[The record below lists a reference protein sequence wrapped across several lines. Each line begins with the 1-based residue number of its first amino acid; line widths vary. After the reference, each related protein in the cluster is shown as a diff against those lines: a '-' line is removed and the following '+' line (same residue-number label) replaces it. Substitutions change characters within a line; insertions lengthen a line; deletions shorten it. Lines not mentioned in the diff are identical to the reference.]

1 MKQRMTSLDV
11 KTDKMEKVDLLN
23 ILSYIPW
30 YKWLPPYCRPL
41 FNVGSNINIFADL
54 LQGVGADPE
63 EDPLKWIEENI
74 PESAETENPLPVI
87 DSDEEIETVSVL
99 FLTNKTVA
107 NKDEH

>member
-1 MKQRMTSLDV
+1 MTP
-11 KTDKMEKVDLLN
+11 N
-23 ILSYIPW
+23 
-30 YKWLPPYCRPL
+30 CFFCPL
-41 FNVGSNINIFADL
+41 FNARSNINIFADL

-99 FLTNKTVA
+99 FLIKLLPIKMNQGRNTF
-107 NKDEH
+107 E